1 MIAAFYLHT
10 NYTRITHEKHE
21 MERNIDWL
29 IAAMCRGLAEYDA
42 NEIVP
47 AERETDGRDARE

>member
-1 MIAAFYLHT
+1 M
-10 NYTRITHEKHE
+10 EKE
-21 MERNIDWL
+21 YCNWL

-47 AERETDGRDARE
+47 AEGETDGRDTRE